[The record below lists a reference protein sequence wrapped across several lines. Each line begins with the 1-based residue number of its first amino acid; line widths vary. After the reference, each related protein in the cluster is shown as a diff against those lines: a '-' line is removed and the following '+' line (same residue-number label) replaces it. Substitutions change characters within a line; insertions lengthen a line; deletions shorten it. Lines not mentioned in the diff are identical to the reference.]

1 MNKVYFSLGS
11 NKGNKEKNLYQAI
24 TYIRE
29 FIGDIKNYSSIY
41 ETEPAGF
48 ISSDNF
54 YNMVIYV
61 ETDNTSIEILE
72 KISQIES
79 SMGRIRTL
87 TTGYESRVI
96 DVDLLFYN
104 DEIINTESLI
114 VPHKK
119 ILERNFILF
128 PLSEIAPDVIHPVYK
143 KTVDELTRAC
153 DDKNFITLFKHKKRL
168 YFYGI

>member
-29 FIGDIKNYSSIY
+29 FIGDVKDYSSVY

-54 YNMVIYV
+54 YNMVLYV
-61 ETDNTSIEILE
+61 ETE
-72 KISQIES
+72 KNAEEVLNKSLQIES
-79 SMGRIRTL
+79 CMGRIRTL
-87 TTGYESRVI
+87 STGYESRVI
-96 DVDLLFYN
+96 DVDLLFFN

-128 PLSEIAPDVIHPVYK
+128 PLSEIAADVIHPIYN
-143 KTVDELTRAC
+143 KTVDELTRIC
-153 DDKNFITLFKHKKRL
+153 EDKNFITLFKHKKRL
-168 YFYGI
+168 YFYGL

>member
-11 NKGNKEKNLYQAI
+11 NKGNKEKNLYQTI

-29 FIGDIKNYSSIY
+29 FIGNVVDFSSIY

-54 YNMVIYV
+54 YNMVLLV
-61 ETDNTSIEILE
+61 ETELSAMEVLTKAL
-72 KISQIES
+72 QIETA
-79 SMGRIRTL
+79 MGRIRTIS
-87 TTGYESRVI
+87 TGYESRVI

-104 DEIINTESLI
+104 DDIINTESLI

-128 PLSEIAPDVIHPVYK
+128 PLSEIAADIIHPVYEK
-143 KTVDELTRAC
+143 SVDELTRIC
-153 DDKNFITLFKHKKRL
+153 VDKNFITLFKHKKRL
-168 YFYGI
+168 HFYGL

>member
-29 FIGDIKNYSSIY
+29 FIGSVKDFSSIY

-54 YNMVIYV
+54 YNMVLFV
-61 ETDNTSIEILE
+61 ETEQNAEEVLN
-72 KISQIES
+72 KALQIES
-79 SMGRIRTL
+79 CMGRIRTL
-87 TTGYESRVI
+87 ATGYESRVI
-96 DVDLLFYN
+96 DVDLLFFN
-104 DEIINTESLI
+104 DQVINTESLV

-128 PLSEIAPDVIHPVYK
+128 PLSEIAADVIHPVYN
-143 KTVDELTRAC
+143 KTVDELTRIC
-153 DDKNFITLFKHKKRL
+153 EDKNFITLFKHKKRL
-168 YFYGI
+168 YFYGL

>member
-11 NKGNKEKNLYQAI
+11 NKGNKEKSLYQAI

-29 FIGDIKNYSSIY
+29 FMGDIKDYSSIY

-54 YNMVIYV
+54 YNMVLYV
-61 ETDNTSIEILE
+61 ETEKGSMEILN
-72 KISQIES
+72 KITQIES
-79 SMGRIRTL
+79 CMGRIRTL

-96 DVDLLFYN
+96 DVDLLFFN
-104 DEIINTESLI
+104 DEIINTESLV

-128 PLSEIAPDVIHPVYK
+128 PLSEIAPDLVHPVCK
-143 KTVDELTRAC
+143 KTIDELTRTC
-153 DDKNFITLFKHKKRL
+153 EDKNFIDLFKHKKRL
-168 YFYGI
+168 HFYGL